1 MNGQFDIEALRKEL
15 DTSADEK
22 YRSFHLG
29 LCKTSKLEIKGVRLP
44 QLRKLAK
51 RLIKDGFADDIKK
64 LEPVSY
70 EENMIKALVIA
81 GERKPFA
88 DKISDIEA
96 FIPFIDNWAVCD
108 AFCSEIKPKQSEL
121 GEIYEFVNK
130 HIFAEYEYEIRLA
143 VVLILDYLITDDYI
157 DKVLKMLYKVDCSY
171 YYTSM
176 AVAWALSFCFI
187 KFKEKTLVYLK
198 NGELDEKTFLRTK
211 QKIVD
216 SFRVNSDDKK
226 LIRSLGQHNI

>member
-44 QLRKLAK
+44 QLRKLEK
-51 RLIKDGFADDIKK
+51 KLIKDGFAEEIKK
-64 LEPVSY
+64 FEPASY

-96 FIPFIDNWAVCD
+96 FIPLVDNWAVCD
-108 AFCSEIKPKQSEL
+108 AFCSELKPKQSEL

-130 HIFAEYEYEIRLA
+130 HIYAEYEYEIRLS

-187 KFKEKTLVYLK
+187 NFKEKTLVYLK

-226 LIRSLGQHNI
+226 LVRSLGQHNI

>member
-1 MNGQFDIEALRKEL
+1 MNGQFDIEMLRSEL
-15 DTSADEK
+15 DTLADEK

-29 LCKTSKLEIKGVRLP
+29 LCKTSKLKIKGVRLP
-44 QLRKLAK
+44 QLRKIAK
-51 RLIKDGFADDIKK
+51 KLIKDGFAEEIKK
-64 LEPVSY
+64 LEPASY

-96 FIPFIDNWAVCD
+96 FIPFVDNWAVCD
-108 AFCSEIKPKQSEL
+108 AFCSELKPKRSEL
-121 GEIYEFVNK
+121 GELYAFVKK
-130 HIFAEYEYEIRLA
+130 HIYAEYEYEIRLA

-157 DKVLKMLYKVDCSY
+157 DEVLKMLYKVDCSY

-187 KFKEKTLVYLK
+187 KFREKTLVYLK
-198 NGELDEKTFLRTK
+198 NGELDEKTFSRTQ

-216 SFRVNSDDKK
+216 SFRVNPDDKK
-226 LIRSLGQHNI
+226 LVRSLGQHNI

>member
-1 MNGQFDIEALRKEL
+1 MNGQFDIEMLRSEL
-15 DTSADEK
+15 DTLANEK

-29 LCKTSKLEIKGVRLP
+29 LCKTSKLKIKGVRLP
-44 QLRKLAK
+44 QLRKIAK
-51 RLIKDGFADDIKK
+51 KLIKDGFADDIKK
-64 LEPVSY
+64 LEPASY

-88 DKISDIEA
+88 DKVSDIEE
-96 FIPFIDNWAVCD
+96 FIPLVDNWAVCD
-108 AFCSEIKPKQSEL
+108 AFCSELKPKQSEL
-121 GEIYEFVNK
+121 GVLFEFVKK
-130 HIFAEYEYEIRLA
+130 HIYAEYEYEIRLA

-157 DKVLKMLYKVDCSY
+157 DEVISMLYKVDCNY

-187 KFKEKTLVYLK
+187 KFREKTLVFLK
-198 NGELDEKTFLRTK
+198 NGELDEKTFLRTQ

-216 SFRVNSDDKK
+216 SFRVNPDDKK

>member
-51 RLIKDGFADDIKK
+51 KLIKDGFAEEIKK
-64 LEPVSY
+64 FEPASY

-96 FIPFIDNWAVCD
+96 FIPLVDNWAVCD
-108 AFCSEIKPKQSEL
+108 AFCSELKPKQSEL

-130 HIFAEYEYEIRLA
+130 HIYAEYEYEIRLA

-157 DKVLKMLYKVDCSY
+157 DEVLALLYKVDCSY

-187 KFKEKTLVYLK
+187 NFKEKTLVYLK

>member
-96 FIPFIDNWAVCD
+96 FIPLVDNWAVCD

-130 HIFAEYEYEIRLA
+130 HIYAEYEYEIRLA